1 MSKDKEHGLSF
12 LIHLLFPE
20 HLLAKCLKISSLPSP
35 YACQS
40 VGIAPYHKRNTYG
53 SVAEGLAKHLLDW
66 EEQCVLLSLW
76 ACSLTCCSCPCL
88 VLLLL

>member
-53 SVAEGLAKHLLDW
+53 LVAEGLAK
-66 EEQCVLLSLW
+66 
-76 ACSLTCCSCPCL
+76 APA
-88 VLLLL
+88 